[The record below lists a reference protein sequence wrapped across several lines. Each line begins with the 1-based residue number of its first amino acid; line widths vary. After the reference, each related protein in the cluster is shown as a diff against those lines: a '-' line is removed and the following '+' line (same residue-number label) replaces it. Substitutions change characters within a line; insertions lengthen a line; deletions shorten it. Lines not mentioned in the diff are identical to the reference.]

1 MLWVTRVA
9 HLQPARRLSGIDVIG
24 TKQHIWKKIHT
35 TRYFHKSMYKLND
48 RTHISCAVNSM
59 QDNNKKKN
67 WQNEH
72 YQLLNSLPRNG
83 DFMAASTIPTNNC
96 RLLGSWASPE
106 AKAASASAWR
116 PRYWRATPC
125 RKYACRGREGGH
137 VRAPVL
143 MVYTYTLADTLISR
157 HLHFFPHE
165 QSSEHGTSLLCI
177 PITHWSLG
185 FLYLLIGLKV
195 LHKRTCYTLAG
206 CLLRSN
212 YCFSI
217 HFFFFCL
224 LGRELQ
230 SSSAMGFLFGCVRKK
245 KGRKREWRIRE
256 NFFI

>member
-1 MLWVTRVA
+1 MWSA
-9 HLQPARRLSGIDVIG
+9 LSSAFG
-24 TKQHIWKKIHT
+24 K
-35 TRYFHKSMYKLND
+35 RY
-48 RTHISCAVNSM
+48 TPVSM

-177 PITHWSLG
+177 PIIHWSLG

-217 HFFFFCL
+217 HFF
-224 LGRELQ
+224 
-230 SSSAMGFLFGCVRKK
+230 SSSVCWGENCDRVAQWDFSLAASGKK
-245 KGRKREWRIRE
+245 KGEKKRVENQRE
-256 NFFI
+256 LLYLGPIKDNP